1 MPTVSHSVRS
11 AFGRALIPLAVTA
24 LALVGLAAGPASAA
38 TVRLPG
44 GKVLRYTPVRSDQP
58 PEMSAFDLAF
68 HNLDYNGGPVMPSNT
83 NYTIYWSP
91 GGLSDFPTGYANGV
105 DQYFVDLAHDSTLS
119 QASGGAGRQNVESV
133 ATQYNDSRGN
143 VAAYDSHFG
152 GRIVDTQPYPVRGC
166 TAAATCLTTAQMEAE
181 LSRVVASGHLPTD
194 LTHQYFLITPPGV
207 ESCFTGA
214 SDSDCSAGTS
224 RSNYCAF
231 HGSIGSEDDASLIY
245 SVDNYVTG
253 VRGCDGG
260 YHPNGGWD
268 GLISGGLSH
277 EHNEAITDPLVNIHT
292 GWADSATGLENGDKC
307 GQENGLQVINGRN
320 YWYQPEW
327 SNFAGQCLYRL
338 PLVPLPLTASFTTTR
353 ISRTT
358 ATLTA
363 ITDAGPGAK
372 FVWIIDDG
380 SDTIETDSPTVS
392 HEFPFTGTFNVALTV
407 MRSDGMSRGAASEV
421 TLGTAP
427 TAAFAAPADLLV
439 GDDATFDASSSTTPN
454 DAITDYRW
462 AWGDGSADGAG
473 VSASHRFSAP
483 GTYAVSLTVTDGIGL
498 TSTATHQIVVASRPD
513 APAAVPTA
521 ISGALKLGSMH
532 SSYTRRS
539 VIIASQVALPG
550 PGTVVARGTTRSGT
564 RRATRCNS
572 VSHIDSAGTYTLRCT
587 LGPAS
592 RAGLRHR
599 RLSLRMAIT
608 FIPDGGLSTVWS
620 RIITLGRHT

>member
-91 GGLSDFPTGYANGV
+91 GGLSDFPAGYANGV

-133 ATQYNDSRGN
+133 ATQYNDSSGN

-181 LSRVVASGHLPTD
+181 LSRVVASRHLPTD

-224 RSNYCAF
+224 GSNYCAF

-277 EHNEAITDPLVNIHT
+277 EHNEAITDPLVNRHT

-327 SNFAGQCLYRL
+327 SNFIGQCLYRL

-353 ISRTT
+353 ISDTT

-372 FVWIIDDG
+372 YVWIIDDG
-380 SDTIETDSPTVS
+380 SDTIETDSPAIT
-392 HEFPFTGTFNVALTV
+392 HEFAFFSTTVALTV
-407 MRSDGMSRGAASEV
+407 MRADGMSRGAVGEV
-421 TLGTAP
+421 VVGAVP
-427 TAAFAAPADLLV
+427 TAAFTAPADLLA
-439 GDDATFDASSSTTPN
+439 GDDATFDASGSTTRN
-454 DAITDYRW
+454 GVITDYRW
-462 AWGDGSADGAG
+462 AWGDGSADGSGAS
-473 VSASHRFSAP
+473 VSHRFSTP
-483 GTYAVSLTVTDGIGL
+483 GTYAVALTVTDEGGL
-498 TSTATHQIVVASRPD
+498 SSTATHQIVVAPRPSV
-513 APAAVPTA
+513 PAAAPTA
-521 ISGALKLGSMH
+521 RGRSLTVRSTRP
-532 SSYTRRS
+532 SYTRRS
-539 VIIASQVALPG
+539 VVITSAVSLASA
-550 PGTVVARGTTRSGT
+550 GTVVARGTTT
-564 RRATRCNS
+564 RGARRTTRCNS
-572 VSHIDSAGTYTLRCT
+572 VSRIDSAGTYTFRCA
-587 LGPAS
+587 LGAAS
-592 RAGLRHR
+592 RTGLRHR
-599 RLSLRMAIT
+599 RLALRMAIT
-608 FIPDGGLSTVWS
+608 FIPDGGPSSVWS
-620 RIITLGRHT
+620 RIITLERHT